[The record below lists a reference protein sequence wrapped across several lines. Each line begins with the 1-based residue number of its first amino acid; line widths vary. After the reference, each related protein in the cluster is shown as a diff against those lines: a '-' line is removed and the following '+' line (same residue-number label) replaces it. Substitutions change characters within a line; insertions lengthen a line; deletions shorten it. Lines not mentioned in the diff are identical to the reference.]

1 MVDEESLMSSFETL
15 IVFGP
20 FLVLVFGLTVAMAV
34 SHYNEVR

>member
-1 MVDEESLMSSFETL
+1 MSSFETL

-20 FLVLVFGLTVAMAV
+20 LLALVTGLILAMGV